1 VNISVAA
8 LQAPTLD
15 TIDGWLNTPRLA
27 RCGELFVPSD
37 PMWRPDRSTRN
48 AVNWQSALLCV
59 SPDKRQWLHGALAY
73 RMSEAAQGSVVMLA
87 SMLSRASKAGF
98 DPFNAEHLVDL
109 RDRFTSTEFSSLAAF
124 MYFWGTCESLAIRPS
139 QELLDDY
146 KSLPRKKKTGGDVI
160 LSLDP
165 EKGPFLKAEQD
176 ALYQW
181 AHEQFSHGTLDVEQY
196 IYLRIAMVYGQ
207 RAVQMRM
214 MVFNDFVEAGHECSI
229 RICWAKRKDED
240 AEWREKF
247 ETFYLDKDFYRVVQ
261 KYKSIVLAMLE
272 REYPGRADW
281 GKAIGNVPLFRRKY
295 DFKNDGKK
303 VPPVLVDRP
312 DYRSL
317 ESAPDRQYHA
327 DSKYVS
333 NWLSRME
340 TMPGFPVSQRT
351 GRPLKISRG
360 HRFRHTLGT
369 DLSNAGLDEWSIATA
384 LMHSNTS
391 TVRKYRQVSAELMQL
406 VDQKLSDHLAL
417 VVGAFTGTIV
427 TDRAVAKNGE
437 RADRQIED
445 LAVCGADRV
454 CYLDAPFTC
463 YGCVAFQPLLDA
475 DHSAAL
481 TRLEQR
487 RAQVFDIDKTTAV
500 VWDRAILACRKVI
513 LDCKAMQG
521 LSDEEGSVR

>member
-1 VNISVAA
+1 MNISVAA

-37 PMWRPDRSTRN
+37 PMWRPDRSTRH

-59 SPDKRQWLHGALAY
+59 SPDKRRWLHGALAY
-73 RMSEAAQGSVVMLA
+73 RMSEAAQGSVVRLA
-87 SMLSRASKAGF
+87 STLSRAAKAGF

-165 EKGPFLKAEQD
+165 EKGPFLNAEQD

-181 AHEQFSHGTLDVEQY
+181 AHEQLCHGTLDVEQY
-196 IYLRIAMVYGQ
+196 IYLRIAMIYGA
-207 RAVQMRM
+207 RSVQIRM
-214 MVFNDFVEAGHECSI
+214 MVFNDFTENDQGCYIKIH
-229 RICWAKRKDED
+229 WAKRKDENS
-240 AEWREKF
+240 EWREKF
-247 ETFYLDKDFYRVVQ
+247 ETFYLDKELYEVVQ
-261 KYKSIVLAMLE
+261 AYRLSVLTMLE
-272 REYPGRADW
+272 QQLPGRADW
-281 GKAIGNVPLFRRKY
+281 EKAINNFPLFRRKY
-295 DFKNDGKK
+295 DSRNDVKR
-303 VPPVLVDRP
+303 VPPVIVDRL
-312 DYRSL
+312 DYSSL
-317 ESAPDRQYHA
+317 EEGPDREYHA
-327 DSKYVS
+327 DSKHVS
-333 NWLSRME
+333 NWLARME
-340 TMPGFPVSQRT
+340 TMPGFPVSSRT
-351 GRPLKISRG
+351 GQPLKISRG
-360 HRFRHTLGT
+360 HRFRYTLGT
-369 DLSNAGLDEWSIATA
+369 DLSNEGFDEWAIATA
-384 LMHSNTS
+384 LMQS
-391 TVRKYRQVSAELMQL
+391 TTGAVRKYRQVSAELMKL
-406 VDQKLSDHLAL
+406 VDEKLSDHLAL

-445 LAVCGADRV
+445 LAVCGADKA

-463 YGCVAFQPLLDA
+463 YGCIAFQPLLNA
-475 DHSAAL
+475 DHSVAL

-487 RAQVFDIDKTTAV
+487 RAQIFDIDKTTAV
-500 VWDRAILACRKVI
+500 LWDRAILACRKVI

-521 LSDEEGSVR
+521 VSDEGGC